1 MDYEQIEVEDRG
13 PIRVVT
19 LSRPDR
25 LNAWTRRMNAE
36 LLDTIDEGNAS
47 DQIGAFVFTGAG
59 RGFCAGADM
68 TDEFGGGAP
77 GSDSS
82 GSNSSGSESSG
93 SGASNSSSDDKPRRD
108 TESRNW
114 VDVVRQSKP
123 MVAAVNGPSVGVG
136 LTMILPMD
144 YLVAAESAKLSA
156 RFVRMGIVPELASSH
171 FLVQRCGWGAASDLA
186 LSGRMMS
193 GDEALSIGLVD
204 RVVADDALLETAIAH
219 AESYA
224 QNPPEALLMI
234 KELLTVNGADADLA
248 AVQQRELAH
257 LRTALRSAE
266 HKEAVSAFMEKREPN
281 FR

>member
-1 MDYEQIEVEDRG
+1 MDYQQIEVEDRG
-13 PIRVVT
+13 LIRVVT

-47 DQIGAFVFTGAG
+47 EEIGAFVFTGAG
-59 RGFCAGADM
+59 RGFCAGADIG
-68 TDEFGGGAP
+68 DEFAGGSAGS
-77 GSDSS
+77 GSSNSDSS
-82 GSNSSGSESSG
+82 DSGSAERPG
-93 SGASNSSSDDKPRRD
+93 RD

-114 VDVVRQSKP
+114 VDVIRQSKP

-144 YLVAAESAKLSA
+144 YLVASESAKLSA

-204 RVVADDALLETAIAH
+204 RVVADDVLLDTAIAH

-224 QNPPEALLMI
+224 RNAPAALLMI
-234 KELLTVNGADADLA
+234 KDLLTANGSDADLA
-248 AVQQRELAH
+248 AVQRRELAH
-257 LRTALRSAE
+257 LRTAMRTAE
-266 HKEAVSAFMEKREPN
+266 HKEAVSAFMEKREPK